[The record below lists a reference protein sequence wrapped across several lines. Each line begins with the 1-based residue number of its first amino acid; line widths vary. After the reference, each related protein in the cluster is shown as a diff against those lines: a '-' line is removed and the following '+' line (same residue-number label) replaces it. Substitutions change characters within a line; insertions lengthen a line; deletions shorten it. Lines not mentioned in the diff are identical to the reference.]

1 MPMQPETICFRPA
14 SIPRPTGGEGRAHT
28 PVLRLRHS
36 TGGVATPA
44 PPKPDL
50 TRRPRIVQYSSST
63 AALHSL
69 AVAVRAKRRRTGTR
83 QRRKGRRR
91 LVAKRGRAFCPHE
104 FKPQGIPFPL
114 SPLRPRAGAGR
125 GTPANAA
132 VTPCPYR
139 TLTCG
144 TLHGP
149 SGGSTRH
156 PPPAPPH
163 TRERGEEKPSWIPF
177 ALFSRSLLRC
187 RQCSSSPHRRREG
200 TPVTLPAGPGA
211 VQLCSSPE
219 TGGMRRTQIAPPF
232 GAGIAALYSPPPRV
246 VPTRQRP

>member
-1 MPMQPETICFRPA
+1 M
-14 SIPRPTGGEGRAHT
+14 
-28 PVLRLRHS
+28 RLRHS
-36 TGGVATPA
+36 IGGVATPA
-44 PPKPDL
+44 PPNKTDL
-50 TRRPRIVQYSSST
+50 TRRPRLEMPHGTLYS
-63 AALHSL
+63 
-69 AVAVRAKRRRTGTR
+69 
-83 QRRKGRRR
+83 KGKGV
-91 LVAKRGRAFCPHE
+91 VAKRGLAFCPHE

-114 SPLRPRAGAGR
+114 AAPPPLNAGAGR

-211 VQLCSSPE
+211 VQLCSSAE

-232 GAGIAALYSPPPRV
+232 GAGIAALYSPPPRM